1 MAAHAAPS
9 VPCGID
15 LPDAWMSCIEAPVL
29 VGLRDFCQ
37 ECGRLKS
44 VLTPEQDVH
53 MVEPGEVGNRRPRF
67 PPHKFSVGMGLP
79 FKSHLIRMPD
89 GVWRPVWVV
98 ENVACGPNQEG
109 DDERA
114 IAFLKVPGP

>member
-1 MAAHAAPS
+1 MAANAFPS
-9 VPCGID
+9 VLGGLE
-15 LPDAWMSCIEAPVL
+15 LPDVWMSCIEAPVF
-29 VGLRDFCQ
+29 VGLRDSCQ

-53 MVEPGEVGNRRPRF
+53 MVEPGEVGNRRPLF
-67 PPHKFSVGMGLP
+67 PPHKFSAGVGLP
-79 FKSHLIRMPD
+79 LKPQLIRMPD

-98 ENVACGPNQEG
+98 EDVACGPNQEG